1 MNTPSEVVRLH
12 TKENGTLD
20 YDASVP
26 CIIFSPIGF
35 LTDEEFKAFLNLGL
49 QIMIEKKKIHG
60 KMSWLADTS
69 RLGAL
74 LSEEWAAKDWNPRT
88 LAEGIQHVAFVL
100 PRDVFGKMP
109 VDNYLEMNKENQS
122 SSKMSTAM
130 FEELEAAKEW
140 LRSSLKN

>member
-1 MNTPSEVVRLH
+1 MNTSSEVIRLH
-12 TKENGTLD
+12 TKENGMLD

-74 LSEEWAAKDWNPRT
+74 LSEEWAAKDWNPRS

-109 VDNYLEMNKENQS
+109 VDNYLEMNTENQS
-122 SSKMSTAM
+122 SAKMLTAM
-130 FEELEAAKEW
+130 FDELEAAKEW